1 MPPGCT
7 GRGGPAAA
15 VWAIA
20 GPPWALAGGVS
31 SNWYA
36 RHVPSIGGLNE
47 TPLHDALK
55 RSVAPPGAAFEVPVS
70 GFVIDAVHDDLL
82 IEVQTRGVGKL
93 RRKLRRLLAEH
104 RVRLVLPV
112 TVEKWIVKLGPAPT
126 RRRSPKRGHPA
137 DVARELVGI
146 PDLLDHPGLELELV
160 LIQEEEWREHRAGE
174 AWRRRG
180 WVTVDRRLVAIVER
194 RRWRG
199 HAGLLALLPEAL
211 DDPFG
216 TAELAACGGM
226 SRSTAQKLVYC
237 LRRGACLEVVGKSGN
252 ALQYARSAG
261 EPRAGGERGASRA
274 PAPTGPPR

>member
-1 MPPGCT
+1 
-7 GRGGPAAA
+7 
-15 VWAIA
+15 
-20 GPPWALAGGVS
+20 
-31 SNWYA
+31 
-36 RHVPSIGGLNE
+36 VPTIGALNE

-55 RSVAPPGAAFEVPVS
+55 RSLAPAGATFEVPIA
-70 GFVIDAVHDDLL
+70 GFVIDAVHDGLL

-93 RRKLRRLLAEH
+93 RRKLRLLLAEH

-112 TVEKWIVKLGPAPT
+112 TVEKWIVKLGEKPS

-146 PDLLDHPGLELELV
+146 PDLLDHPGLELEAV
-160 LIQEEEWREHRAGE
+160 LIQEEEWREHRAGV

-180 WVTVDRRLVAIVER
+180 WVTVDRRLVAVLER

-211 DDPFG
+211 TDPFG
-216 TAELAACGGM
+216 TAELAACTGM

-237 LRRGACLEVVGKSGN
+237 LRMGACLDVVGKAGN
-252 ALQYARSAG
+252 AVQYARTR
-261 EPRAGGERGASRA
+261 PDRGAQPDRPDRGEQPDRPDRGA
-274 PAPTGPPR
+274 QPDRPDRGDPPA